1 MERPAASC
9 WRPLPA
15 GLALAAAVALAAA
28 LALAACKTTTTVTNS
43 SDTSQTS
50 GAKSEGDPRRRAA
63 VRLQL
68 ASGYYQK
75 GQLDVAI
82 KEATEATQMDP
93 ALAPAYGL
101 LGLIYM
107 DLAQNPQAED
117 NFRRALQ
124 LDPADPD
131 LNNNFG
137 WFLCRTRRE
146 RDALPY
152 FDRAVANRM
161 YATPAMALEN
171 AGICLKQVG
180 DNDRAEKYLMR
191 AFELD
196 ASSPIAK
203 FQLAQLYLKTHRV
216 DRAEFYYELLSK
228 SVDPSAQTLWLGA
241 RIAHAKSDTRTQQ
254 RLAQELRT
262 RFPESF
268 EAGLLKREAFDE

>member
-1 MERPAASC
+1 MEWRAMPSPA
-9 WRPLPA
+9 RPLPA
-15 GLALAAAVALAAA
+15 AHWLA
-28 LALAACKTTTTVTNS
+28 LALAASVTLAGCKTTTTVTTT
-43 SDTSQTS
+43 SDSSQTS
-50 GAKSEGDPRRRAA
+50 ATKGEGDPHRRAA

-82 KEATEATQMDP
+82 REATEATQIDP
-93 ALAPAYGL
+93 ALAPAFGL

-117 NFRRALQ
+117 NFRRSLQ
-124 LDPADPD
+124 IDPADPE

-146 RDALPY
+146 HEALPY
-152 FDRAVANRM
+152 FDRAAANRM

-171 AGICLKQVG
+171 AGMCLKQVG

-203 FQLAQLYLKTHRV
+203 FQLAQLYLQTHRV
-216 DRAEFYYELLSK
+216 ERAQFYYELLSK
-228 SVDPSAQTLWLGA
+228 SVDPNPQTLWLGT
-241 RIAHAKSDTRTQQ
+241 RIAHAKADGRTQQ

-262 RFPESF
+262 RFPESP

>member
-1 MERPAASC
+1 MERRAAGCLRPQPAA
-9 WRPLPA
+9 LA
-15 GLALAAAVALAAA
+15 LALAAALT
-28 LALAACKTTTTVTNS
+28 LAACKTTTTVTNS
-43 SDTSQTS
+43 SDSSQTS
-50 GAKSEGDPRRRAA
+50 GAKAEGDPHKRAA

-82 KEATEATQMDP
+82 KEATEATQIDP
-93 ALAPAYGL
+93 ALAPAFGL

-117 NFRRALQ
+117 NFRRSLQ
-124 LDPADPD
+124 IDPADPE

-146 RDALPY
+146 HEALPY
-152 FDRAVANRM
+152 FDRAAANRM

-171 AGICLKQVG
+171 AGMCLKQVG

-203 FQLAQLYLKTHRV
+203 FQLAQLYLQTHRV
-216 DRAEFYYELLSK
+216 ERAQFYYELLSK
-228 SVDPSAQTLWLGA
+228 SVDPNAQTLWLGT
-241 RIAHAKSDTRTQQ
+241 RIAHAKADGRTQQ

-262 RFPESF
+262 RFPESP